1 MTETNTSLTAPVTS
15 VMRSDVSALPLNYT
29 VQEALSYIRQK
40 KLGEKIIYFY
50 VVDQTGCLK
59 GVLPVRKLL
68 TAPLD
73 TPLETIMVPRV
84 IAIPADATVLDACE
98 LFLVHRFLALPVVDN
113 QGHLIGIVD
122 ITVFTDEVFDIA
134 ERSQID
140 SLFESIGIRITQLKS
155 ASPTKAAGLRFPWL
169 LVTVSSGLICA
180 LISQRFE
187 STFIKATT
195 LGFFITLVLGLGES
209 VAAQSMSIAIHLL
222 RHAKPNL
229 SWTIQS
235 LKRELTS
242 GIILGISIALL
253 ISFFAASWFGFTP
266 AIKAL
271 SVSIPIVIINGCLVG
286 LFIPS
291 LLHKL
296 QLDLKV
302 ASGPLVLGIA
312 DICTVTTYF
321 TLASLLVK

>member
-155 ASPTKAAGLRFPWL
+155 AST
-169 LVTVSSGLICA
+169 
-180 LISQRFE
+180 
-187 STFIKATT
+187 
-195 LGFFITLVLGLGES
+195 
-209 VAAQSMSIAIHLL
+209 
-222 RHAKPNL
+222 N
-229 SWTIQS
+229 
-235 LKRELTS
+235 
-242 GIILGISIALL
+242 
-253 ISFFAASWFGFTP
+253 
-266 AIKAL
+266 
-271 SVSIPIVIINGCLVG
+271 
-286 LFIPS
+286 
-291 LLHKL
+291 
-296 QLDLKV
+296 
-302 ASGPLVLGIA
+302 
-312 DICTVTTYF
+312 
-321 TLASLLVK
+321 